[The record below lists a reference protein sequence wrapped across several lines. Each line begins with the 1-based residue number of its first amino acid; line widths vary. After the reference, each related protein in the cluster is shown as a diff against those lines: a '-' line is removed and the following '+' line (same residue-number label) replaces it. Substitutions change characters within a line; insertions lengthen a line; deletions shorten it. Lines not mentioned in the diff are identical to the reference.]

1 MFVNNSLTVVVNDHI
16 KTIDVINNMKHFIDT
31 LSPDPWGLTLEF
43 LLEKGHLGR
52 KRNIRLLNSKDLYRR
67 LY

>member
-1 MFVNNSLTVVVNDHI
+1 MKEHGDHFMSVNNRHTVVVNDHM

-43 LLEKGHLGR
+43 LLEKGHFR
-52 KRNIRLLNSKDLYRR
+52 KKA
-67 LY
+67 